1 MKKLILLVAFLL
13 VGCGVNLNKIPEQEK
28 TSIQQ
33 IPRVENLTWEK
44 VEVPPKPEI
53 TVKKF
58 EDKKLATLDNKGMAD
73 LIKLYSGA
81 KNRTEE
87 VNSLVVVLNKTIDER
102 NKLLDLAKSEELRS
116 NALAKDLSAER
127 EARIADQKAADLQ
140 LTITRLIALIA
151 IGFAI

>member
-53 TVKKF
+53 TVKVF
-58 EDKKLATLDNKGMAD
+58 EGKKLATLDNKGMAD

-127 EARIADQKAADLQ
+127 DARIREQKAADLQ
-140 LTITRLIALIA
+140 LTITRLVALIA
-151 IGFAI
+151 IGVAL